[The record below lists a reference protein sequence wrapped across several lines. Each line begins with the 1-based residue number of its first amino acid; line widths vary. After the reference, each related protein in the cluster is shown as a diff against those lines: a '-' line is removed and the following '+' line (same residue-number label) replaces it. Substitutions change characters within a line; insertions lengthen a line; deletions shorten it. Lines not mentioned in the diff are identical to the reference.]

1 MFEITEDTKIAAGK
15 AVNEVLTGNGYQ
27 EVSQDIMDQAI
38 DAAVAVVKAQFG
50 F

>member
-1 MFEITEDTKIAAGK
+1 MFEITEETRHNAIEAMREALGGGHTDDELNAAF
-15 AVNEVLTGNGYQ
+15 
-27 EVSQDIMDQAI
+27 

>member
-1 MFEITEDTKIAAGK
+1 MFEITEETKVAAGK
-15 AVNEVLTGNGYQ
+15 AVNEVLTVNGYQ
-27 EVSQDIMDQAI
+27 EVPQDIMDQAI